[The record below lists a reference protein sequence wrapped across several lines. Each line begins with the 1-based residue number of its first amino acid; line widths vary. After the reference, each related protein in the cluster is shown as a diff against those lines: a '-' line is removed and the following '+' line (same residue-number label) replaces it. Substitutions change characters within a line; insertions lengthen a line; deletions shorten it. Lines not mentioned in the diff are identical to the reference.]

1 MTIPKSTSSVPLQR
15 GIKFDA
21 DKARLGE
28 MFLDF
33 SIPLEYVARVWEFGA
48 HKYGKSNWKYVE
60 NARNR
65 YTNALLRH
73 LAKETENEFDDETKL
88 LHAAHVAW
96 NALARL
102 FFIANLQDK
111 DAYKEF
117 LKEVKNNP
125 APGVP
130 ANDLEGRD
138 ILDALDK
145 AREDEM
151 EYKQLKLELF
161 DTTNHP
167 KDNEYHSDYNFE
179 T

>member
-1 MTIPKSTSSVPLQR
+1 MTEEACQKASHLQK
-15 GIKFDA
+15 GIKFDEK
-21 DKARLGE
+21 KARLGE

-33 SIPLEYVARVWEFGA
+33 CIPLEYVARVWEFGA

-73 LAKETENEFDDETKL
+73 LAAETEDELDNETNL

-102 FFIANLQDK
+102 FFIATMYDK
-111 DAYKEF
+111 DTYKEF
-117 LKEVKNNP
+117 LDEVKNNA
-125 APGVP
+125 APGAP
-130 ANDLEGRD
+130 ASDLNGRD
-138 ILDALDK
+138 IIDSLIQEHEEDK
-145 AREDEM
+145 TFE
-151 EYKQLKLELF
+151 QLHF
-161 DTTNHP
+161 DF
-167 KDNEYHSDYNFE
+167 YSQFE